1 MKRWG
6 VIFLV
11 LALVM
16 SITSLAYADDG
27 DQMSDVDGDG
37 MVEIMP
43 GTYNFELESDFL
55 GELVNF
61 VFYWGFDESALDE
74 GGCPPPSEEGDVS
87 LAGEGDSVEPPPV
100 CLELKKDNHGQFVS
114 AFVHWLKDAEF
125 DGPRGRL
132 VKKAAHDDFG
142 KGPKDKM
149 QGDDEGTEGGPDHAY
164 GKDKPKKNE

>member
-27 DQMSDVDGDG
+27 DELSDADGDG

-43 GTYNFELESDFL
+43 GTYNFELESVFL
-55 GELVNF
+55 GELVSF
-61 VFYWGFDESALDE
+61 VFYWGLDESALDD
-74 GGCPPPSEEGDVS
+74 GGCPLPDEEGAS
-87 LAGEGDSVEPPPV
+87 LAVDSDSGVPPV

-125 DGPRGRL
+125 DGPRGQAI
-132 VKKAAHDDFG
+132 KKAAHDDFG

-149 QGDDEGTEGGPDHAY
+149 QGDDEGTEGEPDHAY
-164 GKDKPKKNE
+164 GKDKPKKNK

>member
-27 DQMSDVDGDG
+27 DELSDVDGDG

-43 GTYNFELESDFL
+43 GTYNFELESAFL
-55 GELVNF
+55 DELVSF
-61 VFYWGFDESALDE
+61 VFYWGYEDEMQPEACASDASVTE
-74 GGCPPPSEEGDVS
+74 
-87 LAGEGDSVEPPPV
+87 ANEGDSDVPPV

-125 DGPRGRL
+125 DGPRGQL
-132 VKKAAHDDFG
+132 IKKAAHDDFG

-149 QGDDEGTEGGPDHAY
+149 QGDDEGTEGEPDHAY
-164 GKDKPKKNE
+164 GKDKPKKNK